1 MKRVLIY
8 IGHPAQYHFFRNAL
22 SILKHD
28 GHEIKILIKT
38 KDVLEDLLKN
48 DGWDYTNI
56 QTVPRK
62 NTKLSILK
70 AALSRTLT
78 VCKIA
83 QIFHAD
89 MLMGTDS
96 SIAQAAWLLRKP
108 SFTTLEDDVEIIK
121 YLAKLTYPFTSHIVV
136 PNVCR
141 VGKWEN
147 KKIGYDGY
155 MKLAYLHP
163 KYFKANED
171 VVKQYGITDYYIIL
185 RLAKLTAHHDKGI
198 RGLNESLVSN
208 IISSAQTH
216 GVKVYI
222 SSEIQ
227 LNPIFEP
234 YRLRINPKDIHH
246 IMAFATM
253 LISDSQS
260 MSVESA
266 MLGVPSLRFS
276 DFAGQISVLEE
287 LEYKYQLTFGIPTSE
302 PDKLIE
308 KMNQLLDEKG
318 LKNEFNDRH
327 KKMLEDKIDVT
338 EFIVKLVEQY
348 PFSVKQI
355 KSNNDKTINSNRG
368 KTADN

>member
-1 MKRVLIY
+1 MKQRFLVY

-22 SILKHD
+22 SVLKRD
-28 GHEIKILIKT
+28 GNEIKILIKT
-38 KDVLEDLLKN
+38 KDVLEELVKN
-48 DGWDYTNI
+48 DGWDYINI
-56 QTVPRK
+56 QTTPRK

-70 AALSRTLT
+70 AALIRTLE

-83 QIFHAD
+83 KIFHAD
-89 MLMGTDS
+89 ILMGTDS

-121 YLAKLTYPFTSHIVV
+121 HLARLTYPFTSYIVV

-141 VGKWEN
+141 VGKWG
-147 KKIGYDGY
+147 KKKVGYDGY

-171 VVKQYGITDYYIIL
+171 IVKQYGITGNYIIL

-198 RGLNESLVSN
+198 KGLNENLVRN
-208 IISSAQTH
+208 IISSAQRH

-222 SSEIQ
+222 SSERE
-227 LNPIFEP
+227 LASELEP

-276 DFAGQISVLEE
+276 DFAGRISVLEE
-287 LEYKYQLTFGIPTSE
+287 LEYKYQLTFGIPTSK
-302 PDKLIE
+302 PDELIN
-308 KMNQLLDEKG
+308 KMNQLLAEKD
-318 LKNEFNDRH
+318 LKKVFQGRH
-327 KKMLEDKIDVT
+327 NKMLTEKIDVT
-338 EFIVKLVEQY
+338 AFLVELVEHY
-348 PFSVKQI
+348 PLSVKT
-355 KSNNDKTINSNRG
+355 NNV
-368 KTADN
+368 

>member
-1 MKRVLIY
+1 MKQRLLVY

-22 SILKHD
+22 SILKRD
-28 GHEIKILIKT
+28 GYEIKILIKT
-38 KDVLEDLLKN
+38 KDVLEELVKN
-48 DGWDYTNI
+48 DSWDYTNI
-56 QTVPRK
+56 QIVPRK
-62 NTKLSILK
+62 NSKLSILR

-78 VCKIA
+78 VFKIA
-83 QIFHAD
+83 KNFHAD

-108 SFTTLEDDVEIIK
+108 SLTTLEDDVEIIK
-121 YLAKLTYPFTSHIVV
+121 NLAKLTYPFTSYIVV

-141 VGKWEN
+141 VGKWG
-147 KKIGYDGY
+147 KKKVGYDGY

-163 KYFKANED
+163 KYFKANEAFLR
-171 VVKQYGITDYYIIL
+171 QYGITGNYILL

-198 RGLNESLVSN
+198 RGLNENLVSE
-208 IISSAQTH
+208 IINSAQTH

-227 LNPIFEP
+227 LEPKFES

-246 IMAFATM
+246 VMAFATM

-276 DFAGQISVLEE
+276 DFAGRISVLEE

-302 PDKLIE
+302 PDKLID
-308 KMNQLLDEKG
+308 KMNRLLAEKDM
-318 LKNEFNDRH
+318 KNEFRNRH
-327 KKMLEDKIDVT
+327 NKMLKDKIDVT
-338 EFIVKLVEQY
+338 AFLVKLVEQY
-348 PFSVKQI
+348 PFSVRTNKI
-355 KSNNDKTINSNRG
+355 EL
-368 KTADN
+368 

>member
-1 MKRVLIY
+1 MKILVY

-28 GHEIKILIKT
+28 GYEIKILIKT
-38 KDVLEDLLKN
+38 KDVLEDLVKN

-83 QIFHAD
+83 RNFHAD

-121 YLAKLTYPFTSHIVV
+121 HLARLTYPFTSYIVV

-141 VGKWEN
+141 VGKWE
-147 KKIGYDGY
+147 KKKVGYDGY

-163 KYFKANED
+163 KYFKANEYI
-171 VVKQYGITDYYIIL
+171 VKQYGITGNYIIL

-198 RGLNESLVSN
+198 RGLNENLVCN
-208 IISSAQTH
+208 IINSAQSH

-222 SSEIQ
+222 SSERQ
-227 LNPIFEP
+227 LGSELDP
-234 YRLRINPKDIHH
+234 YRLRIAPKDIHH

-276 DFAGQISVLEE
+276 DFAGRISVLEE
-287 LEYKYQLTFGIPTSE
+287 LEYKYQLTFGIPTSK
-302 PDKLIE
+302 PDELID
-308 KMNQLLDEKG
+308 KMNQLLAEKD
-318 LKNEFNDRH
+318 LKEVFQGRH
-327 KKMLEDKIDVT
+327 NKMLTDKIDVT
-338 EFIVKLVEQY
+338 AFLVELVEHY
-348 PFSVKQI
+348 PLGVKT
-355 KSNNDKTINSNRG
+355 NNV
-368 KTADN
+368 